1 MSDPASSEQYDDP
14 LSQQLIDVGRELQ
27 RVAMHKE
34 ADVCFLAA
42 GFIQGQSSRIKAL
55 QARDDYVTGC
65 LV

>member
-1 MSDPASSEQYDDP
+1 MTKEQYSDP
-14 LSQQLIDVGRELQ
+14 LSQQLIDAGRELQ

-42 GFIQGQSSRIKAL
+42 GFIEGQCQTIKRL